1 MEKIIDSA
9 DILVISGTGRDVTG
23 CENMCSDAA
32 IINAAEMDAV
42 SVVNEVWERLKQ
54 RPKLKVLTSPL

>member
-1 MEKIIDSA
+1 
-9 DILVISGTGRDVTG
+9 
-23 CENMCSDAA
+23 MCSDAA